1 MDIALMSMA
10 GSVAASMSVMK
21 KARDQVEGNTYF
33 INKMTG
39 VSDIQALQHAAQPHL
54 RGNVD
59 IKV

>member
-1 MDIALMSMA
+1 MSMA